1 MAMYRPSCPPCFCLL
16 KHHPLNT
23 DMAVMMKI
31 IVHGRYQSGK
41 YALALQLARDNP
53 FLGDPVVI
61 NDTVDVTR
69 FLASHKSS
77 VGIVCASSVQLIIG
91 KSSEEKFR
99 SVLFVAAPGEI
110 DGAAEAPAREAPAR
124 VERGP

>member
-1 MAMYRPSCPPCFCLL
+1 
-16 KHHPLNT
+16 
-23 DMAVMMKI
+23 MAVMMKN

-61 NDTVDVTR
+61 NDTVDMTR

-77 VGIVCASSVQLIIG
+77 VGIVYASSVQLIIG
-91 KSSEEKFR
+91 RCSSEEKFG
-99 SVLFVAAPGEI
+99 SVLFVAAPGNRR
-110 DGAAEAPAREAPAR
+110 D
-124 VERGP
+124 RGSPDAGSPRL